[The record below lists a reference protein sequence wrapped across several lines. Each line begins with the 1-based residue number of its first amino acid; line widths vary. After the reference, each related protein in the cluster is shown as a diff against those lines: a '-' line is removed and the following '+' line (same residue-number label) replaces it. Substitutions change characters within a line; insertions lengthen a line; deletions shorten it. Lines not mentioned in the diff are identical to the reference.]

1 MTAKSKVRS
10 SACAAPDSDEL
21 LSFRRDTFVHRLFAQ
36 LAGQADL
43 RFGGLQGSDSYSN
56 RHPLK
61 PLPDPQP
68 VEVGAARIISGRF
81 NGSRVF
87 DPLGD
92 FAIEE
97 HDGKIWRPILPAIKN
112 NENPVWSTT
121 FPPVKTKHIRLVI
134 TATPHDLSRVW
145 EIEFDQPLTGIKK

>member
-1 MTAKSKVRS
+1 MDDGIDRS
-10 SACAAPDSDEL
+10 VLLNDGNGKFADEDARWTGSGKL
-21 LSFRRDTFVHRLFAQ
+21 PHVIEFAWE
-36 LAGQADL
+36 
-43 RFGGLQGSDSYSN
+43 
-56 RHPLK
+56 
-61 PLPDPQP
+61 QP

-87 DPLGD
+87 DPPGD

-134 TATPHDLSRVW
+134 TATPHNLSRVW
-145 EIEFDQPLTGIKK
+145 EIEFYQPLTGIKK